1 MSQNVTK
8 YDTFSNLWYKATFT
22 FYVEIRLG
30 TTLNR
35 AQSVSRKLSAQGWN
49 NRTLISHERVDSRFF
64 VLPGSES
71 IFAKITEYIY
81 FSLILTAVEFRY
93 KSDQGIVP
101 LNLIIGLVPLLRNTF
116 YYIPAV
122 RG

>member
-49 NRTLISHERVDSRFF
+49 NRTLISHERVDSQFL

-71 IFAKITEYIY
+71 TITEI
-81 FSLILTAVEFRY
+81 TE
-93 KSDQGIVP
+93 
-101 LNLIIGLVPLLRNTF
+101 
-116 YYIPAV
+116 
-122 RG
+122 